1 MLHIQMLKYSCLRS
15 LIQESSQASKN
26 HDGPRH
32 ETVIKF
38 CLTEG
43 ERNEMK
49 NHTLV
54 ILSGL
59 LSIVAPLAFAQGG
72 LVNSTKNPLQIALL
86 HWNKS

>member
-1 MLHIQMLKYSCLRS
+1 
-15 LIQESSQASKN
+15 
-26 HDGPRH
+26 
-32 ETVIKF
+32 
-38 CLTEG
+38 
-43 ERNEMK
+43 MK